1 MTWMTVFCTLYLYTM
16 EFSGGKP
23 AWAFGKHQ
31 GYMRFISYSN
41 AFDLFCDA
49 SCRVHCN
56 EGLLQCIST
65 SRSSVYFGYQD
76 SLHGASSLV
85 VLR

>member
-31 GYMRFISYSN
+31 G
-41 AFDLFCDA
+41 
-49 SCRVHCN
+49 
-56 EGLLQCIST
+56 
-65 SRSSVYFGYQD
+65 
-76 SLHGASSLV
+76 
-85 VLR
+85 